1 MQALDQKIAAALGA
15 DDRRMFEELREPGFL
30 RSALGIFAGREGW
43 VPRAIYA
50 AVVVMFLAGLWTGWH
65 FLAATDVLD
74 ALHWGLPSAVL
85 LVMAVVVKV
94 ALMPRIEAARLLR
107 AIERL
112 ELLLLASR

>member
-1 MQALDQKIAAALGA
+1 MHVLDQRIAAALGA
-15 DDRRMFEELREPGFL
+15 EDRRLFEELRDPGFL
-30 RSALGIFAGREGW
+30 LSAIGIFADREGW
-43 VPRAIYA
+43 APRAIYA
-50 AVVVMFLAGLWTGWH
+50 SVVVMFLAGLWTGWH

-85 LVMAVVVKV
+85 LVAAVVVKV

-112 ELLLLASR
+112 ELLLLARR